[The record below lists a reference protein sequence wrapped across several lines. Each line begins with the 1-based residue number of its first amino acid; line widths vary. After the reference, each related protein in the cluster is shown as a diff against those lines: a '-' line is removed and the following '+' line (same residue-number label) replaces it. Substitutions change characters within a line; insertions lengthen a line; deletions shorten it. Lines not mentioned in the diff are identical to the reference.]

1 MVSRIEGC
9 DGQRAIGL
17 NCADGS
23 LIDKNRS
30 SGSATLDGQCGHAR
44 LRLGVWA
51 RLRLQAEDQFG
62 VFTLADGDLLLGRIL
77 KAVLGDL
84 YNVILELEIR
94 QAQLAAS
101 SELRLKFSVEKNF
114 GVVLTCNDKES
125 ACIATGFYVTG
136 VGGRLITGSDF
147 SGRGIG
153 RNSYSRRRRFW
164 S

>member
-1 MVSRIEGC
+1 
-9 DGQRAIGL
+9 
-17 NCADGS
+17 
-23 LIDKNRS
+23 
-30 SGSATLDGQCGHAR
+30 
-44 LRLGVWA
+44 
-51 RLRLQAEDQFG
+51 LRLQAEDQFG

-147 SGRGIG
+147 SGSGIG